1 MFDLTASEVGKILRL
16 NLTSVDESQNPPTS
30 AALDLTNATGVTL
43 QFAFG
48 SIFQPI
54 GTLKQVA
61 MSIVSA
67 VGGVVQYVFAS
78 GDLDAPPGFPF
89 TGKIEFVVKV
99 AFSGGQLQYSSD
111 IGVLTIKEKVG

>member
-1 MFDLTASEVGKILRL
+1 MFDLTTSEVGKILRL

-30 AALDLTNATGVTL
+30 VALDLSTATAVTL

-48 SIFQPI
+48 NIFQPI
-54 GTLKQVA
+54 GVLKQVA
-61 MSIVSA
+61 MSIVNA
-67 VGGVVQYVFAS
+67 VGGVVQYVFVS
-78 GDLDAPPGFPF
+78 GDLDAPVGFPP

-99 AFSGGQLQYSSD
+99 AFSGGSVQYSSD